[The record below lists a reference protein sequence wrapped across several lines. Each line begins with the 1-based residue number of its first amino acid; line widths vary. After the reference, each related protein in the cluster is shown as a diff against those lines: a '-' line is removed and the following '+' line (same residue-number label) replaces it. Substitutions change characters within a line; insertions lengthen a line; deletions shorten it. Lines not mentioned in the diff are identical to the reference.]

1 MKILAMDTAAGACS
15 AAIWSD
21 STVVERLHLMQ
32 RGHAEALL
40 PILMSVMRQADC
52 AFEDLDL
59 VAVTIGPGAFTG
71 LRTGLAT
78 ARAIAL
84 ATELPCFGVSTFE
97 AIAEAID
104 WPTLAD
110 RPALV
115 ALDTKHDG
123 VYAQMFEAGRAL
135 EPPGI
140 KTPQRLGERLSG
152 KHVAV
157 AGDAAA
163 VVAAALRATG
173 SYVEAI
179 AVPEYPT
186 ASRVAT
192 IAARRWLSGERT
204 GVSPTPIYL
213 RPPVTGPQQGR
224 TTGR

>member
-1 MKILAMDTAAGACS
+1 
-15 AAIWSD
+15 
-21 STVVERLHLMQ
+21 
-32 RGHAEALL
+32 
-40 PILMSVMRQADC
+40 MSVMRQADC

-71 LRTGLAT
+71 LRAGLAT
-78 ARAIAL
+78 ARGIAL
-84 ATELPCFGVSTFE
+84 ASDLPCVGVSTLE

-104 WPTLAD
+104 WPMLAD

-123 VYAQMFEAGRAL
+123 VYAQMFGAGGAL

-140 KTPQRLGERLSG
+140 NTPQGLGERLSG

-213 RPPVTGPQQGR
+213 RPPATGPQQGR